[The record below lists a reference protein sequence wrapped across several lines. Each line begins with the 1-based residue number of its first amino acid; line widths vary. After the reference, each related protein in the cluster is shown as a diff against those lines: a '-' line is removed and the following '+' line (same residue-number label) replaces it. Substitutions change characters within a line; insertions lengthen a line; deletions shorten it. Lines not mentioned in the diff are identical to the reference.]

1 MLIHTV
7 YCASHLLLLQMS
19 NELIALVFIVHI
31 QPPKRIWMLLLK
43 LCTLIVGFRTK
54 LVYYIVPQGKCWWNM
69 IPSSHSFGFE
79 PPQDRPW
86 FYNFTP
92 WRTESMIIHYK
103 MIHDP
108 QKTIE
113 IENSKPIYDSLKNPH
128 ADSVGRRFSP
138 RFRRCGARFWGAT
151 GSGDPQLAEG
161 TDSLGIWKK
170 VVTVVIFVY
179 QMVLNNIEYRW
190 VLPSNWILKEIKYDH
205 LEVAALEKVHVK
217 LRYPSNL

>member
-7 YCASHLLLLQMS
+7 HCTSHLLLLQMS

-69 IPSSHSFGFE
+69 IPSSHSFWFE

-113 IENSKPIYDSLKNPH
+113 IESSKPTYDSLKNLH
-128 ADSVGRRFSP
+128 ADSVGRRFRPKTVQEMRSALLRSHWVWRP
-138 RFRRCGARFWGAT
+138 NG
-151 GSGDPQLAEG
+151 GDLMGISTAVHNSQRLQIRWESEKRLLLSSFLFTRWYWIILNINSMSSSFKLDFEG
-161 TDSLGIWKK
+161 
-170 VVTVVIFVY
+170 
-179 QMVLNNIEYRW
+179 N
-190 VLPSNWILKEIKYDH
+190 
-205 LEVAALEKVHVK
+205 
-217 LRYPSNL
+217 

>member
-7 YCASHLLLLQMS
+7 YCTSHLLLLQMS

-103 MIHDP
+103 MIHDTKNNWNWKF
-108 QKTIE
+108 QTNIWFIE
-113 IENSKPIYDSLKNPH
+113 K
-128 ADSVGRRFSP
+128 SP
-138 RFRRCGARFWGAT
+138 RWLSWPTVFPMVQEMRSALLRSHWVWRPTTRRGYRFAGNLKK
-151 GSGDPQLAEG
+151 GCYCRHFCLPD
-161 TDSLGIWKK
+161 GI
-170 VVTVVIFVY
+170 
-179 QMVLNNIEYRW
+179 E
-190 VLPSNWILKEIKYDH
+190 
-205 LEVAALEKVHVK
+205 
-217 LRYPSNL
+217 